1 MDNIDKTL
9 SKELL
14 FSLFSQEK
22 DLYSQYLQLCAIY
35 QTQPDPLVTARHQ
48 GKLEILQHLL
58 REKGIK
64 I

>member
-1 MDNIDKTL
+1 MHNIEQAI

-22 DLYSQYLQLCAIY
+22 ESYSQYLQLCTNY
-35 QTQPDPLVTARHQ
+35 QAQPDPLVTARHQ
-48 GKLEILQHLL
+48 GKSEILQILL
-58 REKGIK
+58 REMGIK